1 MDSSK
6 FNEFPGILSGA
17 TIFDKLSDDFRI
29 MQQLRNLR
37 EILPPMSY
45 SQCIE
50 LEILLKENT
59 DYDMLTEE
67 QWKQIERLV
76 RSKYQIAGA
85 SAS

>member
-6 FNEFPGILSGA
+6 FNEFPEILSVA

-45 SQCIE
+45 TQCIE
-50 LEILLKENT
+50 LENLLKEMT
-59 DYDMLTEE
+59 DYDMLTDK
-67 QWKQIERLV
+67 QWK
-76 RSKYQIAGA
+76 
-85 SAS
+85 